1 MKRLFPPMALAA
13 LVAAAPATSPAP
25 YPGKPIPAQ
34 TLGDVQRTVFNGPW
48 AAWRG
53 GADGCPVI
61 HILETRSCPFC
72 RAFMKQEYLP
82 LEKAGY
88 DIRISYGAVASDSAG
103 AIAEIALRRDIRVTL
118 GHMGTR
124 PATGP
129 DPANSSDD
137 RLNAF
142 NAAVTATQTYVK
154 ASRQAGYSAYL
165 PTFIW
170 QDKAGRWRLQSGY
183 SPGDGQRIAQSMPTP
198 APTCAGGA

>member
-1 MKRLFPPMALAA
+1 MKRLFMPLALATLA
-13 LVAAAPATSPAP
+13 AAAPPPRSV

-34 TLGDVQRTVFNGPW
+34 TLGEVQRTVFSGPW

-53 GADGCPVI
+53 GAGGCPVI
-61 HILETRSCPFC
+61 HILEARSCPFC

-88 DIRISYGAVASDSAG
+88 DIRISYGAVASDSSA

-118 GHMGTR
+118 GHMGAR

-129 DPANSSDD
+129 DPANGDDD

-142 NAAVTATQTYVK
+142 NAAVMATQTYVK

-170 QDKAGRWRLQSGY
+170 QDKDGRWRLQSGY

-198 APTCAGGA
+198 APGCAGGA